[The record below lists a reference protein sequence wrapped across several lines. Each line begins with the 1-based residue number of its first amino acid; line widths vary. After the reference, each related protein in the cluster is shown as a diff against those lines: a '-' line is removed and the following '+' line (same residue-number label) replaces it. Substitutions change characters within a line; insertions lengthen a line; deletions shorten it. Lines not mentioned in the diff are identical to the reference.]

1 MCAMHASEAVVAA
14 LAGFPPASSELVEQR
29 QLLRRIDSKYVVDA
43 GGAAALVTMLAGT
56 YAVLPVAGG
65 CIATYRNLYFD
76 TDDLRCFHDHR
87 RGRRIRH
94 KVRIRHYPDRALS
107 YLEIKTKRNELVTD
121 KQRHAIPFANENLGD
136 SERAFIRTHAGALAD
151 ALRPSARIEYRRVCL
166 IGLASEE
173 RVTIDLDLEIVD
185 QTGTRHSLT
194 DIAIIEVKRPPVGGA
209 RTPAR
214 LALLALR
221 ARERS
226 LSKYCAAIALTHPEI
241 RQNRLRPNL
250 RVVEALR

>member
-1 MCAMHASEAVVAA
+1 MNASEAVGAA
-14 LAGFPPASSELVEQR
+14 LAGFPPASSELIEQR

-43 GGAAALVTMLAGT
+43 GRAAELVAMLAGT

-65 CIATYRNLYFD
+65 GIATYRNLYFD
-76 TDDLRCFHDHR
+76 TEDLRCFHDHR

-94 KVRIRHYPDRALS
+94 KVRIRHYPDRELS

-121 KQRHAIPFANENLGD
+121 KQRRSIPFGSEDLGD
-136 SERAFIRTHAGALAD
+136 SERVFIRAHTGALAD
-151 ALRPSARIEYRRVCL
+151 SLQPGARIDYRRVCL

-173 RVTIDLDLEIVD
+173 RLTIDLDLAITD
-185 QTGTRHSLT
+185 ATGTRHSLANL
-194 DIAIIEVKRPPVGGA
+194 AIIEVKRPPVGAA

-214 LALLALR
+214 LALFALR

-226 LSKYCAAIALTHPEI
+226 LSKYCAAIALTHPAV